1 MHDLLP
7 SIVLIY
13 LILCCS
19 FITLS
24 ITLAQHDAHDVEE
37 FHDPAALLLPE
48 QSVPL
53 SCAGVY

>member
-19 FITLS
+19 LITLS
-24 ITLAQHDAHDVEE
+24 ITLAQHDEYDVEE
-37 FHDPAALLLPE
+37 LHDPAALLLPE